1 MREEGGG
8 REEWVCHLR
17 EVLKAI
23 GELAEIELV
32 EVVLPECL
40 GTHAALI
47 GLAEGL
53 RGSAMSC

>member
-1 MREEGGG
+1 MRDEGGNEEG
-8 REEWVCHLR
+8 VCYLR
-17 EVLKAI
+17 EMLKAF

-40 GTHAALI
+40 GAHGALI

-53 RGSAMSC
+53 RGSVVSC